1 MFRYFRV
8 AALDNGHPMR
18 IALWL
23 TGLFAAAVALALFAG
38 GNEGTVTVFW
48 PPHRVDLSVNLVL
61 LLLLALFALLYVS
74 LRGVAALIEL
84 PRQARRWRL
93 QQRERVIQALMLDA
107 RAQLLAGRYLR
118 ARKAAESVL
127 ARVALEADET
137 AGEEGRA
144 GQPALRI
151 VAHLTA
157 AESAHALQDEATRQ
171 QHLEAALATSSGAA
185 SELREAALLRAA
197 QWALHERDPQGALE
211 HLEALPRGAQ
221 RRTATL
227 RLKLKAARQSG
238 HLDQAIDTARLLA
251 KHGAFSPVGARS
263 LMRALAS
270 ERLDRAGDAEQVAH
284 TWAALDAEER
294 AMPELA
300 LHAAEHLLALGGPPA
315 QARAWLMPAWEHMLA
330 EPNAWPD
337 AQRARLAQVLER
349 ALAATG
355 DASDPA
361 WLARIEAAQQA
372 RPRDVLLQY
381 LAGVACVQRGLWGR
395 AQLLLGQAAAQLEEP
410 ALRRNAWR
418 LLAGLAEQRGD
429 EAAALQAWR
438 EAAQG

>member
-1 MFRYFRV
+1 
-8 AALDNGHPMR
+8 MR

-74 LRGVAALIEL
+74 LRGVAALFEL
-84 PRQARRWRL
+84 PRQARRWRQ

-118 ARKAAESVL
+118 ARKAAESAL
-127 ARVALEADET
+127 ARVAAEADET
-137 AGEEGRA
+137 TGEEGRA
-144 GQPALRI
+144 SLPALRI

-157 AESAHALQDEATRQ
+157 AESAHALQDEANRQ
-171 QHLEAALATSSGAA
+171 HHLEAALAASSGGAA

-197 QWALHERDPQGALE
+197 QWALHDRDPEGALE

-251 KHGAFSPVGARS
+251 KHGAFSPVGAHS
-263 LMRALAS
+263 LMRSLAS
-270 ERLDRAGDAEQVAH
+270 ERFDRAGDAEQVTH
-284 TWAALDAEER
+284 TRAALDADER

-300 LHAAEHLLALGGPPA
+300 LHAAERLLALGGAPA
-315 QARAWLMPAWEHMLA
+315 QAREWLLPAWEHMLA
-330 EPNAWPD
+330 EPHTWSD
-337 AQRARLAQVLER
+337 AQRARLVQVLAR
-349 ALAATG
+349 AVAATG
-355 DASDPA
+355 DASDQA

-395 AQLLLGQAAAQLEEP
+395 AQLLLGQAAAELEEP

-429 EAAALQAWR
+429 EAVALQAWR
-438 EAAQG
+438 AAAQG

>member
-1 MFRYFRV
+1 
-8 AALDNGHPMR
+8 MR

-48 PPHRVDLSVNLVL
+48 PPHRVDLSVNLVV
-61 LLLLALFALLYVS
+61 LLLLALFALLYAS
-74 LRGVAALIEL
+74 LRGVAALVEL
-84 PRQARRWRL
+84 PRQARRWRQ
-93 QQRERVIQALMLDA
+93 QQRERAIQALMLEA

-127 ARVALEADET
+127 ARVAAEAAEA
-137 AGEEGRA
+137 AGEDGRA
-144 GQPALRI
+144 NLPALRI

-171 QHLEAALATSSGAA
+171 RHLEAALAASSGAA
-185 SELREAALLRAA
+185 SELREATLLRAA
-197 QWALHERDPQGALE
+197 QWTLHERDPQGALE
-211 HLEALPRGAQ
+211 YLEALPRGAQ

-227 RLKLKAARQSG
+227 RLKLKVARQSG
-238 HLDQAIDTARLLA
+238 DLDQAIDTARLLA
-251 KHGAFSPVGARS
+251 KHGAFSPAGARS

-270 ERLDRAGDAEQVAH
+270 ERLDRAGDAEQVAQ
-284 TWAALDAEER
+284 TWAALDADEER

-300 LHAAEHLLALGGPPA
+300 LHAAERLLALGGAPA
-315 QARAWLMPAWEHMLA
+315 PAREWLMPAWEHMLA
-330 EPNAWPD
+330 QSSAWPD
-337 AQRARLAQVLER
+337 GQRARLVQVLAR
-349 ALAATG
+349 AVAATG
-355 DASDPA
+355 DASDQA

-372 RPRDVLLQY
+372 HPRDVLLQY

-395 AQLLLGQAAAQLEEP
+395 AQLLLGQAAAQLEDA
-410 ALRRNAWR
+410 ALRRNAWC

-429 EAAALQAWR
+429 DAAALQAWR
-438 EAAQG
+438 AAAQA

>member
-1 MFRYFRV
+1 
-8 AALDNGHPMR
+8 MR

-38 GNEGTVTVFW
+38 GNDGTVTVFW
-48 PPHRVDLSVNLVL
+48 PPHRIDLSVNLVL

-84 PRQARRWRL
+84 PRQARRWRQ

-127 ARVALEADET
+127 ARAAAESDEVDGEA
-137 AGEEGRA
+137 RA
-144 GQPALRI
+144 HGSALRI

-157 AESAHALQDEATRQ
+157 AESAHALQDEVTRQ
-171 QHLEAALATSSGAA
+171 QHLEAALAASSGGA

-251 KHGAFSPVGARS
+251 KHGAFSPAGTRS
-263 LMRALAS
+263 LMRALTS
-270 ERLDRAGDAEQVAH
+270 ERLDRAGDAGQVAH

-300 LHAAEHLLALGGPPA
+300 LHAAERLLALGGPPA
-315 QARAWLMPAWEHMLA
+315 QAREWLMPAWEHMLA

-337 AQRARLAQVLER
+337 AQRARLAQVLGR
-349 ALAATG
+349 AVAATG
-355 DASDPA
+355 DASDQA

-381 LAGVACVQRGLWGR
+381 LAGVACLQRGLWGR